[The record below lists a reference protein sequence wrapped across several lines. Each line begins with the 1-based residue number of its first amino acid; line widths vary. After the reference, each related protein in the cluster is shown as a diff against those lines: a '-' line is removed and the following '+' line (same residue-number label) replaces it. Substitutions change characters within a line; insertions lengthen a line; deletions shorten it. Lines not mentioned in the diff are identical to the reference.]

1 MVFDTMFFDDEI
13 HIEIF
18 HKKSTAFANKVGEAD
33 ITMRELVT
41 GYNYPVLIKNIEHKA
56 GTLFFTNTYEPT
68 DKILVD
74 SVWPATLNVASQL
87 SDKYEFFN
95 DHLRNEFKD
104 SCQFGYLK
112 VDLDS
117 LDIPL
122 MSQNYKK
129 SDGNS
134 QLNAVFMIKIK
145 IAAES
150 NCIFVAAPN
159 RILDVLHQSMT
170 ANIDSI
176 HDKVNVEFYDIINET
191 AFDARA

>member
-1 MVFDTMFFDDEI
+1 
-13 HIEIF
+13 
-18 HKKSTAFANKVGEAD
+18 
-33 ITMRELVT
+33 
-41 GYNYPVLIKNIEHKA
+41 
-56 GTLFFTNTYEPT
+56 
-68 DKILVD
+68 
-74 SVWPATLNVASQL
+74 
-87 SDKYEFFN
+87 
-95 DHLRNEFKD
+95 
-104 SCQFGYLK
+104 
-112 VDLDS
+112 
-117 LDIPL
+117 